1 MANAWRGEATIH
13 IDGKDR
19 TLAFTQ
25 NDIADLEDTLGGCS
39 VVGILRK
46 GEADSISFL
55 RAAIAVG
62 LRREVRLTPRQV
74 GTLLGKEYG
83 KTSVFVAAV
92 MKAIVLALQGP
103 GVAERFRQIEDD
115 EQDEASADDDEQE
128 ADDADHP
135 PLAGVGTGSPASA
148 PQPE

>member
-1 MANAWRGEATIH
+1 MANTWRGEATIH
-13 IDGKDR
+13 LDGKDR

-25 NDIADLEDTLGGCS
+25 NDIADLEDALGGRS
-39 VVGILRK
+39 VIGILRK

-62 LRREVRLTPRQV
+62 LRREVKLTPVQV
-74 GTLLGKEYG
+74 GRLLGCEPG
-83 KTSVFVAAV
+83 KTSVFVTAV
-92 MKAIVLALQGP
+92 VKALVLSLQGP
-103 GVAERFRQIEDD
+103 EVQQRFDEVEDD
-115 EQDEASADDDEQE
+115 DASADGDEQE
-128 ADDADHP
+128 ADDGDHP